1 MPGTSGNTWRGLIG
15 PLCEAPCLQ
24 GVRLV
29 QIRTEMHAL
38 LQAIQQKFVRGRAR
52 YLDRLAVLVEST
64 PLTETEATHVMS
76 FLVSAGRAP
85 VENVAA
91 SVICVPCNRRFFQ
104 WADVLDDVANSLAH
118 LPPDLEERVGI

>member
-1 MPGTSGNTWRGLIG
+1 MPGPSGNTWMGLIG

-29 QIRTEMHAL
+29 QIRTEMRAL

-52 YLDRLAVLVEST
+52 T

-104 WADVLDDVANSLAH
+104 WADVLDHVANSLAH